1 VVVVVVLDFD
11 GDGNGDLAARTS
23 TMAAPRES
31 L

>member
-1 VVVVVVLDFD
+1 VVVVVVLDF
-11 GDGNGDLAARTS
+11 DGNGDLAARTS